1 MGCSQSFTPPT
12 CWVVPARRA
21 ATWCTH
27 PEVFPLIPGFFPLVH
42 TRPARTAVPQ
52 RSHLRN
58 GWGGIEWEK
67 NEGVGGWRGALRAQR
82 GSREVEKLKEFDN
95 KFLTYKGH
103 RWPRN
108 MFQFIVQDLGV
119 PRDKITHLAD
129 QTQVAFRLRLSLFC
143 TKSIVPIVCVCVFS
157 CLHIIHGHVCVYIHI
172 CTHTRTLCVCVY
184 MYTHT
189 RPFAIGIVR
198 VAVACCLA

>member
-1 MGCSQSFTPPT
+1 VGCSQSFTPAIR
-12 CWVVPARRA
+12 WVVPARRA

-27 PEVFPLIPGFFPLVH
+27 PEVFPLIPGFFPPMH

-103 RWPRN
+103 RWPRD

-129 QTQVAFRLRLSLFC
+129 QTQVAFRLRLSLFIQRVSYLSC
-143 TKSIVPIVCVCVFS
+143 VCVCFR
-157 CLHIIHGHVCVYIHI
+157 VYILYMDMCV
-172 CTHTRTLCVCVY
+172 CTYIYARTHAHCVCVCICIH
-184 MYTHT
+184 THA
-189 RPFAIGIVR
+189 R
-198 VAVACCLA
+198 LQLEL